1 VLVAGGFDSG
11 FNSLESAEFYDPAI
25 GLWTATGSMATP
37 RLVHTATLLL
47 NGQVLVAGGLAT
59 YGAYLASAELY
70 TNDGGGELTLA
81 SAASVKGGFPIDL
94 PLTGPSGVE
103 DRSGGPDKEYTV
115 VMTFNQKIVSVGSA
129 SSTCGDVQSIVID
142 SSDSHKVNIN
152 LVNVA
157 HACNGST
164 IAVTADSIADDQ
176 GNALDSASVSLGL
189 LLGDVNGDRV
199 VDRHDL
205 NLAQQFTHQK
215 ANSTN
220 FRADVA
226 NDGFI
231 YSSDKMLIEQQRGTS
246 LP

>member
-1 VLVAGGFDSG
+1 
-11 FNSLESAEFYDPAI
+11 
-25 GLWTATGSMATP
+25 
-37 RLVHTATLLL
+37 
-47 NGQVLVAGGLAT
+47 
-59 YGAYLASAELY
+59 
-70 TNDGGGELTLA
+70 
-81 SAASVKGGFPIDL
+81 
-94 PLTGPSGVE
+94 
-103 DRSGGPDKEYTV
+103 V
-115 VMTFNQKIVSVGSA
+115 VMSFNQNIVSVGSA

-142 SSDSHKVNIN
+142 SSDPHKVNIN

-157 HACNGST
+157 HGCNGST
-164 IAVTADSIADDQ
+164 ITVTADSIADDQ
-176 GNALDSASVSLGL
+176 GNVLDSASVGLGL

-231 YSSDKMLIEQQRGTS
+231 YSSDKRLIGQQRGTS